1 MPRSTALDASNRLQR
16 NLRRYSTAGVFCVS
30 LVVALVSVIPLY
42 NKLKASQE
50 QDLQA
55 KLSNRTLA
63 TEQVL
68 QGKIKVAEQ
77 VTSRTFA
84 RRMLSDYVQ
93 GQASLAEL
101 RELSLFDL
109 EDAINQSKSLVGV
122 SRFDRNN
129 QLLVRVGVA
138 SPFGLSDILKADNNE
153 SITVGPITIDNHP
166 HLLVSSPIVSEQQGR
181 LGRDIAVFRM
191 LDMNKLVADN
201 SGLGET
207 GEMLL
212 AQEYEGNVELFFPLR
227 NSSQVLPEQSISFLR
242 SAIAQDAVGIEHY
255 NGQVIAFQRLPN
267 TDWAIAVQME
277 QQELYGAV
285 NRDLIFVG
293 LTVFGVS
300 TIATISL
307 VLVLSPLIGRVTDAD
322 ELEKEVLAKTTAFE
336 ELKQTQI
343 QLVQAEK
350 MSSLGQLVAGIAHE
364 INNPMNFIH
373 GNLTHLEDAAQK
385 LLEATHF
392 LLAKYPNLPADVEEK
407 LEDLEFEYIEEDLPK
422 IISSMQV
429 GSKRIREIVLSL
441 RNFSR
446 LDESELKPINIHE
459 GLDSTLLLL
468 QNRVKPRPEN
478 PGVKIIKAYGDIS
491 QVECY
496 ASQLNQVFMNL
507 LVNALDALD
516 EHNADCSFQDLE
528 LNPATITITTEVT
541 QQNTIVIK
549 IADNGPGIPPDIHR
563 KLFDPFF
570 TTKPVGK
577 GTGMGLSISQQI
589 VHENH
594 KGKLFCN
601 TQLGIGTEFVIE
613 LPLRQTSIGVG

>member
-1 MPRSTALDASNRLQR
+1 MAPDAAPGSSSRLQR

-42 NKLKASQE
+42 NKLKTAQE

-55 KLSNRTLA
+55 SLSVRSLA
-63 TEQVL
+63 AEQVRRS
-68 QGKIKVAEQ
+68 KIEVAEQ

-84 RRMLSDYVQ
+84 RRMLADYVQ
-93 GQASLAEL
+93 GKASLAEL

-109 EDAINQSKSLVGV
+109 EDAINQSESLVGV
-122 SRFDRNN
+122 SRFDHTN
-129 QLLVRVGVA
+129 QLLVRVGVD
-138 SPFGLSDILKADNNE
+138 SPLGLSDILKADVNE
-153 SITVGPITIDNHP
+153 SITVGPITIDNQP
-166 HLLVSSPIVSEQQGR
+166 HLLVSSPIFSEQQER

-191 LDMNKLVADN
+191 LDMKEVVTDY
-201 SGLGET
+201 SGFGET

-212 AQEYEGNVELFFPLR
+212 AREEGETLELFFPLR
-227 NSSQVLPEQSISFLR
+227 NGSQMLPEQLIPLLKD
-242 SAIAQDAVGIEHY
+242 AIAQDVAGIEHY
-255 NGQVIAFQRLPN
+255 NGQVIAFGPLPN
-267 TDWAIAVQME
+267 TNWVVAVQME
-277 QQELYGAV
+277 RQELYGAV
-285 NRDLIFVG
+285 NRDLFFVG
-293 LTVFGVS
+293 LAVFVVS
-300 TIATISL
+300 TIATIGL
-307 VLVLSPLIGRVTDAD
+307 VLGLRPLIGRVTDAD

-350 MSSLGQLVAGIAHE
+350 LSSLGQLVAGIAHE

-373 GNLTHLEDAAQK
+373 GNLTHLEDSAK
-385 LLEATHF
+385 HLLEITHF
-392 LLAKYPNLPADVEEK
+392 LIAKYPDLPTDVEEK

-422 IISSMQV
+422 MIDSMQM

-446 LDESELKPINIHE
+446 LDESALKPVDIHE

-468 QNRVKPRPEN
+468 QNRIKPKPEN
-478 PGVKIIKAYGDIS
+478 PGVQITKVYGDIPK
-491 QVECY
+491 VECY

-516 EHNADCSFQDLE
+516 EQNADRSFQDIK
-528 LNPATITITTEVT
+528 LNPDTITIMTEVT
-541 QQNTIVIK
+541 EQNTVAIK
-549 IADNGPGIPPDIHR
+549 IADNGPGIPAEVHR

-589 VHENH
+589 IHENH
-594 KGKLFCN
+594 RGKLFCN
-601 TQLGIGTEFVIE
+601 TQLGTGTEFVIE
-613 LPLRQTSIGVG
+613 LPLQQTLMGVG